1 MSRLYISAARKSS
14 GKTTVALGLCAALR
28 KRGLRVRAFK
38 KGPDYIDPM
47 WLARAAGGDC
57 INLDFHTMRAPE
69 IRAAYA
75 RHACGGGLAIIEG
88 NKGLHDGLDAAGRD
102 SNAALAKL
110 LRAPVLLVLDASGM
124 TRGIAP
130 AALGQQA
137 FDRGVH
143 IAGVILNRVGGDRH
157 EAKLRAALERHTDIA
172 VLGALR
178 RDCALEITERHLG
191 LVTAAETA
199 ANRIIDNIAAA
210 ISEQVDLDALQS
222 IAEAAPAAPSPPPP
236 PQSSPP
242 RADIT
247 IGIARDAAFGFYY
260 ADDLQAFASLGARLV
275 PFDRRRLPRNP
286 RGRARRQPRNARRG
300 QAFRRSRRADLG
312 RPALRHGRRIAG
324 AHRNARAA
332 GRARLCAAARDRAW
346 FVAAHGQ
353 RRRRASRHPR
363 A

>member
-210 ISEQVDLDALQS
+210 ITEQVDLDALQS

-275 PFDRRRLPRNP
+275 PFDALRDAAPPEADGLYIGGGFPETHAAALAGNRAM
-286 RGRARRQPRNARRG
+286 RGAVKR
-300 QAFRRSRRADLG
+300 FVDLG
-312 RPALRHGRRIAG
+312 GPVYAECGGLMYLAQGITWGGR
-324 AHRNARAA
+324 
-332 GRARLCAAARDRAW
+332 
-346 FVAAHGQ
+346 
-353 RRRRASRHPR
+353 
-363 A
+363 